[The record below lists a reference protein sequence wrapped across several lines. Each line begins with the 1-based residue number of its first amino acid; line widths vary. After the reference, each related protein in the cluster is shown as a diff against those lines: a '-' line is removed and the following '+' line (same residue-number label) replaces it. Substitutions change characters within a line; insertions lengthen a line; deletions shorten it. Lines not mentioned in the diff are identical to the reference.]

1 LESFFTAV
9 RARTLLIAA
18 ENSRFSPAKEQAFML
33 PWIPQMQVLKMQ
45 GSHHLHLE
53 DQAEEVA
60 KAVQTF
66 LG

>member
-1 LESFFTAV
+1 
-9 RARTLLIAA
+9 
-18 ENSRFSPAKEQAFML
+18 ML